1 MISHLVSAVR
11 HSNTITFSLFIFVT
25 TNPRL
30 FLWRIIFKWLRLVW
44 LAFYELFHELLKQSN
59 LYGGFTNEK
68 LNPDILYLRGSNICW
83 NGVRVD
89 RMLTPDS
96 CDDSGDEPTLLWF
109 NFMQHS
115 MLWLLKGCNITINCC
130 LCWRFKL
137 KMIFGSNIIQT
148 LSTLRYRI
156 TCDMCQQGIIEAL
169 ILNCTTNTIHY
180 HKII

>member
-1 MISHLVSAVR
+1 MNCFMSFLNNLISMEDSTKNSIL
-11 HSNTITFSLFIFVT
+11 IFCI
-25 TNPRL
+25 
-30 FLWRIIFKWLRLVW
+30 W
-44 LAFYELFHELLKQSN
+44 
-59 LYGGFTNEK
+59 
-68 LNPDILYLRGSNICW
+68 GSDICW

-148 LSTLRYRI
+148 LLTLGYRI

-180 HKII
+180 HFLIPLFFLVSWHSSGTFQSPNIHIQLGNQL

>member
-1 MISHLVSAVR
+1 MNCFMSFLNNLISMEDSMKNSIL
-11 HSNTITFSLFIFVT
+11 IFCI
-25 TNPRL
+25 
-30 FLWRIIFKWLRLVW
+30 W
-44 LAFYELFHELLKQSN
+44 
-59 LYGGFTNEK
+59 
-68 LNPDILYLRGSNICW
+68 GSDICW

-148 LSTLRYRI
+148 LLTLGYRI

-169 ILNCTTNTIHY
+169 ILNCTTNTLSQN
-180 HKII
+180 KIADNWTKRQKSCQLVSPK

>member
-1 MISHLVSAVR
+1 MNCFMSFLNNLISMEDSQMKNSIL
-11 HSNTITFSLFIFVT
+11 IFCI
-25 TNPRL
+25 
-30 FLWRIIFKWLRLVW
+30 W
-44 LAFYELFHELLKQSN
+44 
-59 LYGGFTNEK
+59 
-68 LNPDILYLRGSNICW
+68 GSNICW

-130 LCWRFKL
+130 VCWRFKL

-169 ILNCTTNTIHY
+169 ILNCTTNTLHY

>member
-1 MISHLVSAVR
+1 MNCFMSFLNNLISMEDSMKNSVV
-11 HSNTITFSLFIFVT
+11 IFCI
-25 TNPRL
+25 
-30 FLWRIIFKWLRLVW
+30 W
-44 LAFYELFHELLKQSN
+44 
-59 LYGGFTNEK
+59 
-68 LNPDILYLRGSNICW
+68 GSNICW

-137 KMIFGSNIIQT
+137 RMIFGSNIIQT

-156 TCDMCQQGIIEAL
+156 TCDMCQQGIIEAV
-169 ILNCTTNTIHY
+169 ILNCTTNTLSQNNIDNWY
-180 HKII
+180 LEEKTEELSTAFIKIMEVHLTFVACWPM

>member
-1 MISHLVSAVR
+1 MNCFMSFLNNLISMEDSMKNSIL
-11 HSNTITFSLFIFVT
+11 IFCI
-25 TNPRL
+25 
-30 FLWRIIFKWLRLVW
+30 W
-44 LAFYELFHELLKQSN
+44 
-59 LYGGFTNEK
+59 
-68 LNPDILYLRGSNICW
+68 GSDICW

-148 LSTLRYRI
+148 LLTLRYRI

-169 ILNCTTNTIHY
+169 ILNCTTNTLSQNNIDNWYMEEETAEMSTVNWFHQNY
-180 HKII
+180 GGWRYILHL